1 MKKIRYDI
9 IIFFVNAICMILEL
23 VASRVLSPYFGSSN
37 LVWTAVI
44 GIILLSSSIG
54 NYYGGI
60 IADKKDVNNKVKM
73 ILLFSC
79 GFVLLI
85 PLIQEK
91 IILMIISLT
100 SNVKIGAIIATILL
114 FFVPSLYMG
123 LLTPI
128 ILKLKLE
135 NIENAGK
142 VSGKFYAIATI
153 GGIFGTFLGG
163 FWLIPK
169 FGSVYILFMLAIVL
183 SILMLFVDFKLD
195 KKIIIIK

>member
-9 IIFFVNAICMILEL
+9 IIFCVNAVCMILEL

-44 GIILLSSSIG
+44 GIILLSGSIG

-60 IADKKDVNNKVKM
+60 IADKKDINKYVKM
-73 ILLFSC
+73 ILLLTS

-85 PLIQEK
+85 PLIQESV
-91 IILMIISLT
+91 ISVITTLT
-100 SNVKIGAIIATILL
+100 TNIKLGAIIATVFL
-114 FFVPSLYMG
+114 FFIPSLLMG

-135 NIENAGK
+135 DIENAGK
-142 VSGKFYAIATI
+142 ISGKFYAIVTVGRNFWYI
-153 GGIFGTFLGG
+153 SRRFLAYSRI
-163 FWLIPK
+163 WK
-169 FGSVYILFMLAIVL
+169 CVYIIYVSNSSCCFT
-183 SILMLFVDFKLD
+183 
-195 KKIIIIK
+195 IICRF